1 MLDVYSFP
9 RDYLVMWHI
18 GARLGVA
25 PVLRYLRRAWR
36 EGKRTLVDVG
46 SGGGSNSLL
55 AAREGFDVTSCDLT
69 SACLR
74 ETTRVARRIGV
85 QRRLHALGS
94 DALCLPFA
102 DDSFDV
108 AFASHI
114 IEHLDDPRGLL
125 REMDRILKPGGI
137 LRLVCPTPYHGM
149 RMSRRLGY
157 CLDPPDHKV
166 LGYAA
171 ADVEGM
177 LPSGMAVQRVTYQ
190 GRFLEA
196 NLADVQHVVSRRL
209 GLRANPVEAVAMSER
224 RAPGIGVAMAAAK
237 EGFLLP
243 AVALCK
249 LEDALFAYTKGS
261 MMSLEITKADG
272 SGRSHL

>member
-1 MLDVYSFP
+1 MMLDVYSFP

-25 PVLRYLRRAWR
+25 PVRRYLRRAWR
-36 EGKRTLVDVG
+36 EGKRTFVDVG

-74 ETTRVARRIGV
+74 ETARVARRIGV
-85 QRRLHALGS
+85 QRRLHALRS

-125 REMDRILKPGGI
+125 RELNRILKPGGT
-137 LRLVCPTPYHGM
+137 LRLACPTPYHGM
-149 RMSRRLGY
+149 RVSRRLGY
-157 CLDPPDHKV
+157 RLDPPDHKV
-166 LGYAA
+166 LGYAVS
-171 ADVEGM
+171 DIVSM
-177 LPSGMAVQRVTYQ
+177 LPSGMTVQRVTYQ

-209 GLRANPVEAVAMSER
+209 GLRANPVEAVEDSER
-224 RAPGIGVAMAAAK
+224 RSSGIGVVMAVAK
-237 EGFLLP
+237 EVLLVP
-243 AVALCK
+243 AVAFCR
-249 LEDALFAYTKGS
+249 LEDALLAFTKGS

-272 SGRSHL
+272 SGKS